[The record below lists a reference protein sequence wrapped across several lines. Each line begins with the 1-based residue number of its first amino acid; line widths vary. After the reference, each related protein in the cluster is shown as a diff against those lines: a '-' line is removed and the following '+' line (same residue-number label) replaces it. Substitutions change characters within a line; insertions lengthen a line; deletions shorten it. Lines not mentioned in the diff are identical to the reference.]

1 MVSPAARRGPRSDR
15 GGRGPGRGGNRSGD
29 GSGSS
34 GGGERRGGR
43 GGRGRDRERPPREDD
58 SGGFSERVV
67 HTRRIAKVVKGGRRL
82 RFNALVV
89 VGDGQGRVGAGMGK
103 ALAIPDAVRKGT
115 AVARRG
121 AITIPIKGS
130 TIPHEISVRKGA
142 SIVIIKPA
150 PLGTGI
156 IAAGAMRAMLE
167 LGGVQDVV
175 GKSLGSRNP
184 INIVQATLAAL
195 EQLRDPETE
204 RAQRLGTVRPATN
217 GAGAAATPSA
227 ATPSAATPAATPPP
241 TATATPASPAAVTPP
256 AAAPAAAPPPTAA
269 PAATTPGSA
278 GAPEPTPAAGAA
290 TVPVSA
296 NASADASADTAAP
309 AVAPT
314 AETAAPAPAGG
325 ADVPAGE
332 PEATGGGSSGNDNAT
347 GATATAATATGVAPE
362 PETVSNS
369 SAAAAGA
376 GDDSD
381 NPASDAASGGN
392 PGAAGPD
399 GESGAAT

>member
-1 MVSPAARRGPRSDR
+1 MVSPAARRGARGGPGNRGGP
-15 GGRGPGRGGNRSGD
+15 GGRGGGPGNRGNAPGGRGGE
-29 GSGSS
+29 
-34 GGGERRGGR
+34 GGGERRGR

-121 AITIPIKGS
+121 AISIPIKGS

-184 INIVQATLAAL
+184 INIVQATLEAL
-195 EQLRDPETE
+195 SQLRDPETE
-204 RAQRLGTVRPATN
+204 RAARLATVAPATN
-217 GAGAAATPSA
+217 GASQT
-227 ATPSAATPAATPPP
+227 
-241 TATATPASPAAVTPP
+241 
-256 AAAPAAAPPPTAA
+256 A
-269 PAATTPGSA
+269 PAATRA
-278 GAPEPTPAAGAA
+278 AAAPTPAEPPAEP
-290 TVPVSA
+290 PVA
-296 NASADASADTAAP
+296 EPDTAAP
-309 AVAPT
+309 EAT
-314 AETAAPAPAGG
+314 AEAAT
-325 ADVPAGE
+325 
-332 PEATGGGSSGNDNAT
+332 PEAA
-347 GATATAATATGVAPE
+347 APE
-362 PETVSNS
+362 PVSEPV
-369 SAAAAGA
+369 AAAEPPPEN
-376 GDDSD
+376 S
-381 NPASDAASGGN
+381 PAADSGG
-392 PGAAGPD
+392 
-399 GESGAAT
+399 ESA

>member
-204 RAQRLGTVRPATN
+204 RAQRLATVRPATN
-217 GAGAAATPSA
+217 GAGAAAA
-227 ATPSAATPAATPPP
+227 AASPSAATPAAAATTQT
-241 TATATPASPAAVTPP
+241 TATATPASPTAVTPPAASPAAAPPP
-256 AAAPAAAPPPTAA
+256 AAAPAAA
-269 PAATTPGSA
+269 TPGRA
-278 GAPEPTPAAGAA
+278 GAPEPTPAASAA
-290 TVPVSA
+290 TAPAPVSA
-296 NASADASADTAAP
+296 SASTDASASADTP
-309 AVAPT
+309 AVVAPT
-314 AETAAPAPAGG
+314 AETAAPAPAGEPAT
-325 ADVPAGE
+325 AD
-332 PEATGGGSSGNDNAT
+332 GN
-347 GATATAATATGVAPE
+347 GATATGIAPE
-362 PETVSNS
+362 PETVSG
-369 SAAAAGA
+369 SATAAGA
-376 GDDSD
+376 GTDSD
-381 NPASDAASGGN
+381 SPASDAASGGN

>member
-1 MVSPAARRGPRSDR
+1 MVSPAARRGARSDR

-34 GGGERRGGR
+34 SGGERRGGR

-204 RAQRLGTVRPATN
+204 RAQRLATVRPATN
-217 GAGAAATPSA
+217 GAGAAASPNTATTTA
-227 ATPSAATPAATPPP
+227 ATTTAA
-241 TATATPASPAAVTPP
+241 PAAVTPAAAP
-256 AAAPAAAPPPTAA
+256 PAATPTAAVTPTAAAPAAAT
-269 PAATTPGSA
+269 PARA
-278 GAPEPTPAAGAA
+278 GAPEPTPAASAA
-290 TVPVSA
+290 TAPAPVSA
-296 NASADASADTAAP
+296 NASTDASASADTAAP
-309 AVAPT
+309 AATTPA
-314 AETAAPAPAGG
+314 AETAAPAPAGEPAS
-325 ADVPAGE
+325 AD
-332 PEATGGGSSGNDNAT
+332 GN
-347 GATATAATATGVAPE
+347 GATATGGVAPE
-362 PETVSNS
+362 PETASS
-369 SAAAAGA
+369 SATAAGA
-376 GDDSD
+376 GNDSD
-381 NPASDAASGGN
+381 SPASDAAAGGN